1 MKSPRTIT
9 LFAFRDSFLALR
21 KLVWQLAKKECF
33 VMAFIADVKVS
44 LYSSQVDV
52 TVTSETLS
60 VYNVRPS
67 FCREGVCEKSSILA
81 KGRLAPFQFLR
92 GD

>member
-44 LYSSQVDV
+44 LCSSQVDV

-60 VYNVRPS
+60 VYNVRPP

>member
-60 VYNVRPS
+60 VYNVLPP
-67 FCREGVCEKSSILA
+67 FCREGGGVKNLQYWQ
-81 KGRLAPFQFLR
+81 KGDLHLFYF
-92 GD
+92 

>member
-60 VYNVRPS
+60 VYNVCPP

>member
-33 VMAFIADVKVS
+33 VMTFIADVKVS

-60 VYNVRPS
+60 VYNVLPP
-67 FCREGVCEKSSILA
+67 FCREGGGGVKNLQYWQ
-81 KGRLAPFQFLR
+81 KGDLHLFNF
-92 GD
+92 